1 MLALLE
7 QHHLRLAS
15 IVKSRSEPPTALPC
29 AEKDIKADLTG
40 RDTVTKLETARKTTT
55 STVDVISPV
64 RPRRD
69 ASSAI
74 ASNLATA
81 RGIPH
86 QSATSRARQTSPSGL
101 AQTTRNPQRALQ
113 SISSSSITPPSQQ
126 PRQIYQPPSQ
136 VTSEDSFQKF
146 YSSFGGLVSKL
157 TAPLAFAGLPL
168 HSDDMSP
175 ANSSK
180 PAAPLSDRTT
190 ATSADPAISRLFS
203 RASLRAIQDRQG
215 PSGVQESFFVVPT
228 SGGTMRY
235 SSVLAAQ
242 DKSIASKHTRNPS
255 TASDAPEHF
264 VDALQTQQPRIGN
277 TPIATTM
284 PARPNIMT
292 RKSSASTSNT
302 NPGNT
307 QKTLEELELE
317 NASLKQLTDKLSHRL
332 YDWEKNAQNQSIA
345 LQQSILSLN
354 SQRAP
359 STSTAR
365 KEAATTLREDKDMLA
380 LENALERAQK
390 DLERFG
396 RENEKLKTVVL
407 RYRERWDKLKEGARV
422 RREREEKGGKGEDEK
437 ERQDESRE
445 GGSNLNG

>member
-1 MLALLE
+1 
-7 QHHLRLAS
+7 
-15 IVKSRSEPPTALPC
+15 
-29 AEKDIKADLTG
+29 
-40 RDTVTKLETARKTTT
+40 
-55 STVDVISPV
+55 
-64 RPRRD
+64 
-69 ASSAI
+69 
-74 ASNLATA
+74 
-81 RGIPH
+81 
-86 QSATSRARQTSPSGL
+86 
-101 AQTTRNPQRALQ
+101 
-113 SISSSSITPPSQQ
+113 
-126 PRQIYQPPSQ
+126 
-136 VTSEDSFQKF
+136 
-146 YSSFGGLVSKL
+146 
-157 TAPLAFAGLPL
+157 
-168 HSDDMSP
+168 
-175 ANSSK
+175 
-180 PAAPLSDRTT
+180 
-190 ATSADPAISRLFS
+190 
-203 RASLRAIQDRQG
+203 
-215 PSGVQESFFVVPT
+215 
-228 SGGTMRY
+228 
-235 SSVLAAQ
+235 
-242 DKSIASKHTRNPS
+242 
-255 TASDAPEHF
+255 
-264 VDALQTQQPRIGN
+264 
-277 TPIATTM
+277 
-284 PARPNIMT
+284 MT